1 MSEAAAI
8 AHELAALRAAV
19 EALRAELRER
29 MPDALTP
36 EQRAAVLALGDLFG
50 AGCFSTRELVQ
61 ALRLDFCTRA
71 ECRAAL
77 EALAGTSTDAQRVGQ
92 ALALIVRRGG
102 RAGAWRL
109 TRPAGERGAAL
120 WAIERA
126 GAG

>member
-1 MSEAAAI
+1 MSEAALAC
-8 AHELAALRAAV
+8 ELRALRQAV
-19 EALRAELRER
+19 EALRDELRER
-29 MPDALTP
+29 WPDAMTP
-36 EQRAAVLALGDLFG
+36 EQRDAVRALGDLFG
-50 AGCFSTRELVQ
+50 PGCFSTRELVQ
-61 ALRLDFCTRA
+61 ALRLDIGTRA
-71 ECRAAL
+71 DCRAAI